1 MVGAEG
7 TMQYCSD
14 TKVDLEGL
22 DSLAVHEIVQAPA
35 MAEMSREGFVGGWQ
49 ERKHVSTYT
58 ACMNTQTN
66 CMQLR
71 ICREAKGI
79 HQEHESRATWQ
90 SRAIRAYL

>member
-22 DSLAVHEIVQAPA
+22 DSLVVHEIVQAPA
-35 MAEMSREGFVGGWQ
+35 MAEMTREGFVSGWQ
-49 ERKHVSTYT
+49 DRKYILTHTASISTW
-58 ACMNTQTN
+58 TN

-71 ICREAKGI
+71 NC
-79 HQEHESRATWQ
+79 
-90 SRAIRAYL
+90 